1 MNLVIVESPAKA
13 RTIGKFLGGNYA
25 VEACMGHVRDLP
37 AKRLGV
43 DVSNDFT
50 PTYVIVSGRDKVVKS
65 LRQKTRKME
74 RVYIGTDN
82 DREGE
87 AISWHLKEALDL
99 ENGPIRI
106 IFNEITEPSIRKA
119 LESPQD
125 ISFRKVD
132 AQQARRILD
141 RLVGY
146 MVSPLLWK
154 KVRRGASAG
163 RVQSV
168 ALRLICEREDEIKS
182 FVPEEYWTIEAELEQ
197 EKGEKFNAK
206 LEKIGKAKAEISKQ
220 DEAQKILNDL
230 EGKAFIVESVETKK
244 EERKPL
250 PPLTTSSLQ
259 QEASKTFRFRAARTM
274 RIAQQLYEGLD
285 IGKEG
290 TTGLITYM
298 RTDSV
303 RVSEEAQRKS
313 IKFIREKFGGEFVPE
328 KGRKYRSKK
337 GAQEAH
343 EAIRPTDVRREPTS
357 LKDILTDEQMKLY
370 SLIWRRFLASQCK
383 NAVIDAALAR
393 IGAGKYEFRASGM
406 KIRFAGFLIVFED
419 SDEKRKQLPHLSE
432 GETLKLLCIAPQQH
446 FTKPPPR
453 YSEGTLVK
461 ALEEKGIG
469 RPSTYAP
476 IISTIQQRD
485 YVGRE
490 KSRLFPTNL
499 GVMVNKLLV
508 KNFED
513 YFNVRFTAGME
524 AQLDRVEEGKLGWVE
539 VVRDFYK
546 PFELSVQKA
555 AKHMENVKK
564 DLEEETD
571 ETCEKC
577 GGRMVIRWGRYGR
590 FLACS
595 NFPKCKNSRRLI
607 VETGVECP
615 RANCGGKVIEKKS
628 KKGRIFYGCSSYPEC
643 DFASWLKPRPVKCEK
658 CGAKFLV
665 EKRKGGVETL
675 ECVQEGCHYKRS
687 N

>member
-13 RTIGKFLGGNYA
+13 RTIGKFLGEGYA

-43 DVSNDFT
+43 DVSHNFT

-65 LRQKTRKME
+65 LRQKSRKMD

-87 AISWHLKEALDL
+87 AISWHLKEALGL
-99 ENGPIRI
+99 KNGPVRI
-106 IFNEITEPSIRKA
+106 IFNEITYPSIRKA
-119 LESPQD
+119 LENPQD
-125 ISFRKVD
+125 ISVHKVD

-154 KVRRGASAG
+154 KVRRGSSAG

-168 ALRLICEREDEIKS
+168 ALRLICEREEEVKS

-206 LEKIGKAKAEISKQ
+206 LEKIGKAKAEIPKQ
-220 DEAQKILNDL
+220 KEAQKILNDL
-230 EGKAFIVESVETKK
+230 EGKPFIVKSVETKK

-303 RVSEEAQRKS
+303 QVSDEAQKKS
-313 IKFIREKFGGEFVPE
+313 IQFIREKFGAEFVPE

-343 EAIRPTDVRREPTS
+343 EAIRPTDVHREPGS
-357 LKDILTDEQMKLY
+357 LKDFLTDEQMKLY
-370 SLIWRRFLASQCK
+370 SLIWRRFVASQCK

-393 IGAGKYEFRASGM
+393 ISAGKYEFRASGT
-406 KIRFAGFLIVFED
+406 KVRFAGFLIVSED
-419 SDEKRKQLPHLSE
+419 TDERKRLPSLRE
-432 GETLKLLCIAPQQH
+432 GEKLKLLGIAPLQH
-446 FTKPPPR
+446 FTKPPAR

-499 GVMVNKLLV
+499 GVMVNRLLV
-508 KNFED
+508 QSFDD
-513 YFNVRFTAGME
+513 YFNVTFTAEME
-524 AQLDRVEEGKLGWVE
+524 TQLDKIEEGNLDWVE
-539 VVRDFYK
+539 VVRDFYG

-555 AKHMENVKK
+555 AKNMENVKK

-577 GGRMVIRWGRYGR
+577 GGGMVIRWGRYGR

-595 NFPKCKNSRRLI
+595 NFPECKNSRSI
-607 VETGVECP
+607 VVETGMECP
-615 RANCGGKVIEKKS
+615 RANCGGKVIEKRS
-628 KKGRIFYGCSSYPEC
+628 KKGRTFYGCSNYPKC
-643 DFASWLKPRPVKCEK
+643 DFASWQKPRPVKCEK
-658 CGAKFLV
+658 CGAAFLV
-665 EKRKGGVETL
+665 ERRKGGVETL
-675 ECVQEGCHYKRS
+675 ECVQEGCHYKTS